1 MFCKAISTLLT
12 NSEQIVLCEIQFF
25 NRRKKKKQPT
35 NQTNKN
41 MHSYADVSA
50 IWITVIKYG
59 EEAVSAFQVYS
70 MPVQL
75 A

>member
-1 MFCKAISTLLT
+1 MQTLSHTEVHNQCSL
-12 NSEQIVLCEIQFF
+12 EEIK
-25 NRRKKKKQPT
+25 NKTKQPT

>member
-1 MFCKAISTLLT
+1 
-12 NSEQIVLCEIQFF
+12 
-25 NRRKKKKQPT
+25 
-35 NQTNKN
+35 